1 MKQSLAQLLKK
12 WEEEAGEKTPERI
25 LLQILQDSPVV
36 QDQEPQKIEEDISP
50 FIYPH

>member
-12 WEEEAGEKTPERI
+12 WEEEAEENSPERV
-25 LLQILQDSPVV
+25 LLRILQDIPAV
-36 QDQEPQKIEEDISP
+36 QDEMPQHNGEDISP